1 MFLRRCTI
9 YLIVFMLVASNA
21 SAARKTKRPVKPAKT
36 FPRTNVAPAPAAAQ
50 SAAAAAAP
58 SAAVFGAGLAAG
70 AATIVTAPQPL
81 AAVATTPT
89 NLISTSHTPSS
100 LSIAAA
106 EGTSSTTATP
116 TQIGSGNYAAG
127 DDTIGSA
134 GYATGNE
141 LPKPMTP
148 LSEAS
153 TGGTGAAAS
162 STSAEGKIDGAA
174 ATMSPIEDECDP
186 DMIGF
191 EIITG
196 YVLSAPTKLLDTL
209 PGILML
215 TDCLDACQVNE
226 SCSAVNYE
234 TGLCVL
240 FKTTADVLPG
250 SLSRSQ
256 FPVFTIYA
264 QKSCLG
270 VRPCSKA
277 WCIDRVQGYRLEDHI
292 KSSQTVYSRRDCLEL
307 CLGETEF
314 TCRSANFYRHSG
326 LCELSDMDRI
336 TLTGANNVEPY
347 DGADYLE
354 NHCAEEPSK
363 LCEFKRIS
371 GKILKTVDSVYQDI
385 NSIDECRD
393 LCLNSP
399 YRCHSYDYNDTGDMV
414 CRLSHHSRATLTDVL
429 DPYLDVPEAAT
440 YELSSCYNVSIECRS
455 GEMITKIRTSKLFD
469 GKVYAKGSP
478 KSCSANVNN
487 SLEFDF
493 RMGYNDLECNVRQSA
508 YGRYMNDIV
517 IQHHD
522 MIVTSSDL
530 GLAVSCQYDLTN
542 KTVSNDVDLGVTG
555 EIESSLSEE
564 IIIDSPNVVMKITS
578 RDGSDMKRIAEVGD
592 PLALRFEIVEQN
604 SPYEIFVREL
614 VAMDGTDNAEI
625 TLIDANGCPTDQY
638 IMGAI
643 QKMSHNR
650 KVLVSQF
657 DAFKFPSSEVVQ
669 FRALVTPCIP
679 RCEPIICENDEAAIM
694 GGADAK
700 SLISYGRK
708 RRSVANGFDGAE
720 FLLSTFAHGQREKRD
735 VSSSSHHN
743 NNSDKKNDKGADDNI
758 LLVQSIQI
766 TDKFGFNQDNADALG
781 ADRKV
786 YAGIGDDALTCLNG
800 YGVIVA
806 SALFLLAQFTIYI
819 IWKTVQKRTKKER
832 YLYQHDAATVSTY
845 GASPMVYGKAP
856 TKHCGGV
863 TVAAHSVVSSNA
875 NDTLGKLYDSGMTG
889 RYGQQY

>member
-9 YLIVFMLVASNA
+9 LLLLCLIASDAAN
-21 SAARKTKRPVKPAKT
+21 AARKTKRPVKPVKQT
-36 FPRTNVAPAPAAAQ
+36 IPRTNVTPP
-50 SAAAAAAP
+50 P
-58 SAAVFGAGLAAG
+58 AAG
-70 AATIVTAPQPL
+70 AQA
-81 AAVATTPT
+81 ATT
-89 NLISTSHTPSS
+89 SS
-100 LSIAAA
+100 S
-106 EGTSSTTATP
+106 GGGSSSTTATSEQVKEAAP
-116 TQIGSGNYAAG
+116 LISSSTAGS
-127 DDTIGSA
+127 S
-134 GYATGNE
+134 E
-141 LPKPMTP
+141 LPKPLVTP
-148 LSEAS
+148 NEAQPEAKTDKS
-153 TGGTGAAAS
+153 PAS
-162 STSAEGKIDGAA
+162 LE
-174 ATMSPIEDECDP
+174 EECDP

-196 YVLSAPTKLLDTL
+196 YVLSAPAKMLDTL
-209 PGILML
+209 PGTLML
-215 TDCLDACQVNE
+215 TDCLEACQSNE

-240 FKTTADVLPG
+240 FKTTADKSPG

-277 WCIDRVQGYRLEDHI
+277 WCVDRVQGYRLPEHV
-292 KSSQTVYSRRDCLEL
+292 KSSQTVLSRRDCLEL
-307 CLGETEF
+307 CLGESEF
-314 TCRSANFYRHSG
+314 TCRSANYYRHSG

-336 TLTGANNVEPY
+336 TLSAGSSVEPY

-354 NHCAEEPSK
+354 NNCAEEPSK

-385 NSIDECRD
+385 NTIDECRD

-414 CRLSHHSRATLTDVL
+414 CRLSHHSRATLTDVM
-429 DPYLDVPEAAT
+429 DPYLEVPEAAT
-440 YELSSCYNVSIECRS
+440 YELSACYNVSIECRS

-469 GKVYAKGSP
+469 GKVYAKGAP
-478 KSCSANVNN
+478 KSCSVNVNN

-542 KTVSNDVDLGVTG
+542 KTVLNDVDLGVTG

-564 IIIDSPNVVMKITS
+564 ITIDSPNVIMKITS

-614 VAMDGTDNAEI
+614 VAMDGSDSAEI

-638 IMGAI
+638 IMGTI
-643 QKMSHNR
+643 QKLSHNR
-650 KVLVSQF
+650 KVLLSQF

-679 RCEPIICENDEAAIM
+679 RCEPVICDSED
-694 GGADAK
+694 GASGELK
-700 SLISYGRK
+700 SLVSYGRK
-708 RRSVANGFDGAE
+708 KRSIVNGTDGGE
-720 FLLSTFAHGQREKRD
+720 FLVSTRQRRD
-735 VSSSSHHN
+735 VSP
-743 NNSDKKNDKGADDNI
+743 ADDNI

-766 TDKFGFNQDNADALG
+766 TDKFGFQSEDGGNASDVEARPHEK
-781 ADRKV
+781 A
-786 YAGIGDDALTCLNG
+786 YAGVALDKLTCLNG
-800 YGVIVA
+800 YGLIFA
-806 SALFLLAQFTIYI
+806 GALFLLAQLSIFG
-819 IWKTVQKRTKKER
+819 IWKTVQRRTRKER
-832 YLYQHDAATVSTY
+832 YLYHHDPTPTITY
-845 GASPMVYGKAP
+845 GAPTMLYGP
-856 TKHCGGV
+856 PPPPPSS
-863 TVAAHSVVSSNA
+863 AASSHMGSA
-875 NDTLGKLYDSGMTG
+875 KDTLSKLYDSGING

>member
-1 MFLRRCTI
+1 MFLRKS
-9 YLIVFMLVASNA
+9 LVFLMLFLVISSA

-36 FPRTNVAPAPAAAQ
+36 FPRTNVTPSPQ
-50 SAAAAAAP
+50 QQLAAAP
-58 SAAVFGAGLAAG
+58 
-70 AATIVTAPQPL
+70 
-81 AAVATTPT
+81 TT
-89 NLISTSHTPSS
+89 ST
-100 LSIAAA
+100 
-106 EGTSSTTATP
+106 TSTTTSTTAAP
-116 TQIGSGNYAAG
+116 IKQENVSVEEA
-127 DDTIGSA
+127 DL
-134 GYATGNE
+134 TGNVMNDSE
-141 LPKPMTP
+141 LPKP
-148 LSEAS
+148 LDAAV
-153 TGGTGAAAS
+153 AAAVNQANGNMQHEQLQQES
-162 STSAEGKIDGAA
+162 KTEMPTELEGGNNGGAG
-174 ATMSPIEDECDP
+174 MIEEECDP

-196 YVLSAPTKLLDTL
+196 YVLSAPSKLLDTL
-209 PGILML
+209 PGTLML
-215 TDCLDACQVNE
+215 TDCLEACQINE
-226 SCSAVNYE
+226 SCTAVNYE

-240 FKTTADVLPG
+240 FKTTADKTPG

-256 FPVFTIYA
+256 YPVFTIYA

-277 WCIDRVQGYRLEDHI
+277 WCIDRVQNYRLVEHV

-314 TCRSANFYRHSG
+314 TCRSANYYRHSG

-336 TLTGANNVEPY
+336 TLSGSTNVEPY

-354 NHCAEEPSK
+354 NNCAEEPSK

-385 NSIDECRD
+385 NSIEECRE

-414 CRLSHHSRATLTDVL
+414 CRLSHHSRSTLTDVL
-429 DPYLDVPEAAT
+429 DPYLDVAEAAT
-440 YELSSCYNVSIECRS
+440 YELSSCYNVSIECKA

-478 KSCSANVNN
+478 KHCAVNVNN

-530 GLAVSCQYDLTN
+530 GLAVSCQFDLTN

-555 EIESSLSEE
+555 EIESSISEE
-564 IIIDSPNVVMKITS
+564 IIIDSPNVIMKITS

-592 PLALRFEIVEQN
+592 PLALRFEIIDQN

-614 VAMDGTDNAEI
+614 VAMDGADNAEI
-625 TLIDANGCPTDQY
+625 TLIDAHGCPTDQY
-638 IMGAI
+638 IMGAV
-643 QKMSHNR
+643 QKMSQNR
-650 KVLVSQF
+650 KYLVSQF
-657 DAFKFPSSEVVQ
+657 DAFKFPSSDVVQ

-679 RCEPIICENDEAAIM
+679 RCEPVICDNE
-694 GGADAK
+694 DAVSGDLK
-700 SLISYGRK
+700 SLVSYGRK
-708 RRSVANGFDGAE
+708 KRSIVNGTDGAE
-720 FLLSTFAHGQREKRD
+720 FLLSSSHLHRQQRD
-735 VSSSSHHN
+735 VSQ
-743 NNSDKKNDKGADDNI
+743 KPADDKI
-758 LLVQSIQI
+758 LLTESIQI
-766 TDKFGFNQDNADALG
+766 TDKFGFNREDANALNSAET
-781 ADRKV
+781 REKV
-786 YAGIGDDALTCLNG
+786 YSGITEEAITCLNG
-800 YGVIVA
+800 YGLIIAGAV
-806 SALFLLAQFTIYI
+806 FLLAQLSVFA
-819 IWKTVQKRTKKER
+819 IWKTVQNRSKKER
-832 YLYQHDAATVSTY
+832 YLYHQDSAPSSVNY
-845 GASPMVYGKAP
+845 GAPPTMVYGSSHHNHGGHQQQP
-856 TKHCGGV
+856 T
-863 TVAAHSVVSSNA
+863 AS
-875 NDTLGKLYDSGMTG
+875 DTLGKLYDSGMTG

>member
-1 MFLRRCTI
+1 MFLRRCTLLLLLC
-9 YLIVFMLVASNA
+9 LIASDAN
-21 SAARKTKRPVKPAKT
+21 AARKTKRPVKPAKQT
-36 FPRTNVAPAPAAAQ
+36 ISRTNVTPAPAAAAPALP
-50 SAAAAAAP
+50 AAAA
-58 SAAVFGAGLAAG
+58 SAAVVGATSSSSSSSSTLATTTSG
-70 AATIVTAPQPL
+70 SEQSVEAAPL
-81 AAVATTPT
+81 TAAVS
-89 NLISTSHTPSS
+89 NS
-100 LSIAAA
+100 
-106 EGTSSTTATP
+106 
-116 TQIGSGNYAAG
+116 
-127 DDTIGSA
+127 
-134 GYATGNE
+134 E
-141 LPKPMTP
+141 LPKP
-148 LSEAS
+148 L
-153 TGGTGAAAS
+153 AALNDAP
-162 STSAEGKIDGAA
+162 AEPKTDK
-174 ATMSPIEDECDP
+174 SPDMEEECDP

-196 YVLSAPTKLLDTL
+196 YVLSAPSKMLDTL
-209 PGILML
+209 PGTLML
-215 TDCLDACQVNE
+215 TDCLEACQSNE

-240 FKTTADVLPG
+240 FKTTADKLPG

-277 WCIDRVQGYRLEDHI
+277 WCIDRVQGYRLPEHV
-292 KSSQTVYSRRDCLEL
+292 KSSQTVLSRRDCLEL

-336 TLTGANNVEPY
+336 TLSAGNSVEAY
-347 DGADYLE
+347 EGADYLE
-354 NHCAEEPSK
+354 NNCAEEPSK

-385 NSIDECRD
+385 NTIDECRD

-414 CRLSHHSRATLTDVL
+414 CRLSHHSRATLTDVM

-440 YELSSCYNVSIECRS
+440 YELSACYNVSIECRA

-469 GKVYAKGSP
+469 GKVYAKGAP
-478 KSCSANVNN
+478 KSCAVNVNN

-542 KTVSNDVDLGVTG
+542 KTVLNDVDLGVTG

-564 IIIDSPNVVMKITS
+564 ITIDSPNVIMKITS

-592 PLALRFEIVEQN
+592 PLALRFEIVEPN

-614 VAMDGTDNAEI
+614 VAMDGSDSAEI

-638 IMGAI
+638 IMGTI
-643 QKMSHNR
+643 QKLSHNR
-650 KVLVSQF
+650 KVLLSQF

-679 RCEPIICENDEAAIM
+679 RCEPVICDSED
-694 GGADAK
+694 GASGELK
-700 SLISYGRK
+700 SLVSYGRK
-708 RRSVANGFDGAE
+708 KRSIANGTDAAE
-720 FLLSTFAHGQREKRD
+720 FMVSSTRQRRD
-735 VSSSSHHN
+735 VAS
-743 NNSDKKNDKGADDNI
+743 APVDDNI

-766 TDKFGFNQDNADALG
+766 TDKFGFQPEDGSNGSDGSSG
-781 ADRKV
+781 AAGEPHETA
-786 YAGIGDDALTCLNG
+786 YAGVAQDKLTCLNG
-800 YGVIVA
+800 YGLIFA
-806 SALFLLAQFTIYI
+806 GSLFLLAQLSIFG
-819 IWKTVQKRTKKER
+819 IWKTVQRRTRKER
-832 YLYQHDAATVSTY
+832 YLYQQEPTPTISY
-845 GASPMVYGKAP
+845 GAPTMLYGPPPSSASAAS
-856 TKHCGGV
+856 
-863 TVAAHSVVSSNA
+863 AAHMNSGK
-875 NDTLGKLYDSGMTG
+875 DTLSKLYDSGING
-889 RYGQQY
+889 RYGPQY

>member
-1 MFLRRCTI
+1 MFLRRCTFLLLLC
-9 YLIVFMLVASNA
+9 LIASDA
-21 SAARKTKRPVKPAKT
+21 DAARKTKRPVKPAKQT
-36 FPRTNVAPAPAAAQ
+36 IPRTNVTPQPPAPI
-50 SAAAAAAP
+50 S
-58 SAAVFGAGLAAG
+58 
-70 AATIVTAPQPL
+70 
-81 AAVATTPT
+81 
-89 NLISTSHTPSS
+89 STSTASEQNAD
-100 LSIAAA
+100 LT
-106 EGTSSTTATP
+106 TSSSSNSN
-116 TQIGSGNYAAG
+116 I
-127 DDTIGSA
+127 
-134 GYATGNE
+134 E
-141 LPKPMTP
+141 LPKPLVPQNDAQPEPKTDKAP
-148 LSEAS
+148 E
-153 TGGTGAAAS
+153 TD
-162 STSAEGKIDGAA
+162 E
-174 ATMSPIEDECDP
+174 ECDP

-196 YVLSAPTKLLDTL
+196 YVLSAPSKLLDTL
-209 PGILML
+209 AGTLML
-215 TDCLDACQVNE
+215 TDCLEACQSNE
-226 SCSAVNYE
+226 SCSSVNYE

-240 FKTTADVLPG
+240 FKTTADKLPG

-277 WCIDRVQGYRLEDHI
+277 WCIDRVQGYRLPEHV
-292 KSSQTVYSRRDCLEL
+292 KSSQTVLSRRDCLEL

-336 TLTGANNVEPY
+336 TLSAGSSVEAY
-347 DGADYLE
+347 EGADYLE
-354 NHCAEEPSK
+354 NNCAEEPSK

-371 GKILKTVDSVYQDI
+371 GKIMKTVDSVYQDI
-385 NSIDECRD
+385 NTIDECRD

-414 CRLSHHSRATLTDVL
+414 CRLSHHSRATLTDVN

-440 YELSSCYNVSIECRS
+440 YELSACYNVSIECRS

-469 GKVYAKGSP
+469 GKVYAKGAP
-478 KSCSANVNN
+478 KSCAVNVNN

-542 KTVSNDVDLGVTG
+542 KTVLNDVDLGVTG

-564 IIIDSPNVVMKITS
+564 ITIDSPNVIMKITS

-614 VAMDGTDNAEI
+614 VAMDGSDSAEI

-638 IMGAI
+638 IMGTI
-643 QKMSHNR
+643 QKLSHNR
-650 KVLVSQF
+650 KVLLSQF

-679 RCEPIICENDEAAIM
+679 RCEPVICDSED
-694 GGADAK
+694 GASGEQK
-700 SLISYGRK
+700 SLVSFGRRK
-708 RRSVANGFDGAE
+708 RSVLNGTDGGE
-720 FLLSTFAHGQREKRD
+720 FMVSTRQRRD
-735 VSSSSHHN
+735 VSPAAAAS
-743 NNSDKKNDKGADDNI
+743 AAATDDNI

-766 TDKFGFNQDNADALG
+766 TDKFGFQAEDGSDLAGMNEPHEKA
-781 ADRKV
+781 
-786 YAGIGDDALTCLNG
+786 YAGVAQDKLTCLNG
-800 YGVIVA
+800 YGLIFA
-806 SALFLLAQFTIYI
+806 GSLFLLAQLSIFG
-819 IWKTVQKRTKKER
+819 IWKTVQRRTRKER
-832 YLYQHDAATVSTY
+832 YLYQQEPTPTITY
-845 GASPMVYGKAP
+845 GAPTILYGPPPPSSAASA
-856 TKHCGGV
+856 GGGS
-863 TVAAHSVVSSNA
+863 HMSSA
-875 NDTLGKLYDSGMTG
+875 KDTLNKLYDSGING

>member
-1 MFLRRCTI
+1 MFLRRCTFLLLLC
-9 YLIVFMLVASNA
+9 LIASDAN
-21 SAARKTKRPVKPAKT
+21 AARKTKRPVKPAKQT
-36 FPRTNVAPAPAAAQ
+36 LPRTNITPAPAAA
-50 SAAAAAAP
+50 
-58 SAAVFGAGLAAG
+58 
-70 AATIVTAPQPL
+70 
-81 AAVATTPT
+81 
-89 NLISTSHTPSS
+89 
-100 LSIAAA
+100 IAAA
-106 EGTSSTTATP
+106 TAAPTTTSSSSSSTTTSTSEQSVELVP
-116 TQIGSGNYAAG
+116 QLTTGSSSSSGGAN
-127 DDTIGSA
+127 SA
-134 GYATGNE
+134 ISNAE
-141 LPKPMTP
+141 LPKPLLPQNDAQPEPKTD
-148 LSEAS
+148 
-153 TGGTGAAAS
+153 
-162 STSAEGKIDGAA
+162 K
-174 ATMSPIEDECDP
+174 ATETEEECDP

-196 YVLSAPTKLLDTL
+196 YVLSAPSKMLDTL
-209 PGILML
+209 PGTLML
-215 TDCLDACQVNE
+215 TDCLEACQSNE
-226 SCSAVNYE
+226 SCSSVNYE

-240 FKTTADVLPG
+240 FKTTADKLPG

-277 WCIDRVQGYRLEDHI
+277 WCVDRVQGYRLPEHV
-292 KSSQTVYSRRDCLEL
+292 KSSQTVLSRRDCLEL

-336 TLTGANNVEPY
+336 TLSAAGSVEAY
-347 DGADYLE
+347 EGADYLE
-354 NHCAEEPSK
+354 NNCAEEPSK

-385 NSIDECRD
+385 NTIDECRD

-414 CRLSHHSRATLTDVL
+414 CRLSHHSRATLTDVM

-440 YELSSCYNVSIECRS
+440 YELSACYNVSIECRS

-469 GKVYAKGSP
+469 GKVYAKGAP
-478 KSCSANVNN
+478 KSCAVNVNN

-542 KTVSNDVDLGVTG
+542 KTVLNDVDLGVTG

-564 IIIDSPNVVMKITS
+564 ITIDSPNVIMKITS

-614 VAMDGTDNAEI
+614 VAMDGSDSAEI

-638 IMGAI
+638 IMGTI
-643 QKMSHNR
+643 QKLSHNR
-650 KVLVSQF
+650 KVLLSQF

-679 RCEPIICENDEAAIM
+679 RCEPVICDSED
-694 GGADAK
+694 GASGELK
-700 SLISYGRK
+700 SLVSYGRRK
-708 RRSVANGFDGAE
+708 RSIVNGTDGGE
-720 FLLSTFAHGQREKRD
+720 FM
-735 VSSSSHHN
+735 VSSTRQRRDIGPAS
-743 NNSDKKNDKGADDNI
+743 ADDNI

-766 TDKFGFNQDNADALG
+766 TDKFGFQAEDGSQPPHPMDPHEKAFAGVAQD
-781 ADRKV
+781 K
-786 YAGIGDDALTCLNG
+786 LTCLNG
-800 YGVIVA
+800 YGLIFA
-806 SALFLLAQFTIYI
+806 GSLFLLAQLSIFG
-819 IWKTVQKRTKKER
+819 IWKTVQRRTKKER
-832 YLYQHDAATVSTY
+832 YLYQQDPTPTITY
-845 GASPMVYGKAP
+845 GAPTILYGPPPPA
-856 TKHCGGV
+856 G
-863 TVAAHSVVSSNA
+863 SVSGASHVSSA
-875 NDTLGKLYDSGMTG
+875 KDTLSKLYDSGING
-889 RYGQQY
+889 RYGQQF

>member
-1 MFLRRCTI
+1 MFLRRCTFLLLLC
-9 YLIVFMLVASNA
+9 LIASDAA
-21 SAARKTKRPVKPAKT
+21 SAARKTKRPVKPVKQT
-36 FPRTNVAPAPAAAQ
+36 VPRNNVTPSPLAAAPGNNGSSTPSSSSTTTSTTTTDGSSDQAAEAATIGAGSPAAA
-50 SAAAAAAP
+50 
-58 SAAVFGAGLAAG
+58 GAG
-70 AATIVTAPQPL
+70 
-81 AAVATTPT
+81 
-89 NLISTSHTPSS
+89 
-100 LSIAAA
+100 
-106 EGTSSTTATP
+106 
-116 TQIGSGNYAAG
+116 
-127 DDTIGSA
+127 
-134 GYATGNE
+134 TGE
-141 LPKPMTP
+141 LPKP
-148 LSEAS
+148 L
-153 TGGTGAAAS
+153 
-162 STSAEGKIDGAA
+162 
-174 ATMSPIEDECDP
+174 ATPIESQPEAKTDKAPAVLQEEECDP

-196 YVLSAPTKLLDTL
+196 YVLSAPSKMLDTL
-209 PGILML
+209 PGTLML
-215 TDCLDACQVNE
+215 TDCLEACQSNE

-240 FKTTADVLPG
+240 FKTTADKLPG

-277 WCIDRVQGYRLEDHI
+277 WCIDRVQGYRLPEHV
-292 KSSQTVYSRRDCLEL
+292 KSSQTVLSRRDCLEL
-307 CLGETEF
+307 CLGESEF
-314 TCRSANFYRHSG
+314 TCRSANYYRHSG

-336 TLTGANNVEPY
+336 TLSAGGSVEPY

-354 NHCAEEPSK
+354 NNCAEEPSK

-385 NSIDECRD
+385 NTIDECRD

-414 CRLSHHSRATLTDVL
+414 CRLSHHSRATLTDVM
-429 DPYLDVPEAAT
+429 DPYLEVPEAAT
-440 YELSSCYNVSIECRS
+440 YELSACYNVSIECRS

-469 GKVYAKGSP
+469 GKVYAKGAP
-478 KSCSANVNN
+478 KSCSVNVNN

-542 KTVSNDVDLGVTG
+542 KTVLNDVDLGVTG

-564 IIIDSPNVVMKITS
+564 ITIDSPNVIMKITS

-592 PLALRFEIVEQN
+592 PLALRFEIVEPN

-614 VAMDGTDNAEI
+614 VAMDGSDSAEI

-638 IMGAI
+638 IMGNI
-643 QKMSHNR
+643 QKLAHNR
-650 KVLVSQF
+650 KVLLSQF

-679 RCEPIICENDEAAIM
+679 RCEPVICDSED
-694 GGADAK
+694 GASGELK
-700 SLISYGRK
+700 SLVSYGRK
-708 RRSVANGFDGAE
+708 KRSVLNGTDGAE
-720 FLLSTFAHGQREKRD
+720 FMVSTRQRRD
-735 VSSSSHHN
+735 V
-743 NNSDKKNDKGADDNI
+743 GPADDNI
-758 LLVQSIQI
+758 LLMQSIQI
-766 TDKFGFNQDNADALG
+766 TDKFGFQAEDGTTNGSGNDSGSGSGPHEKA
-781 ADRKV
+781 
-786 YAGIGDDALTCLNG
+786 YAGVAQDKLTCLNG
-800 YGVIVA
+800 YGLIMA
-806 SALFLLAQFTIYI
+806 GGLFLLAQLSIFG
-819 IWKTVQKRTKKER
+819 IWKTVQRRTSKER
-832 YLYQHDAATVSTY
+832 YLYQHEPTPTITY
-845 GASPMVYGKAP
+845 GSPTMLYGPPPPSSAGSSSGASYVGSAK
-856 TKHCGGV
+856 
-863 TVAAHSVVSSNA
+863 
-875 NDTLGKLYDSGMTG
+875 DTLSKLYDSGING
-889 RYGQQY
+889 RYGQQF

>member
-1 MFLRRCTI
+1 MFLRHCTLLL
-9 YLIVFMLVASNA
+9 LICLIASNA
-21 SAARKTKRPVKPAKT
+21 SAARKTKRPVKPVKQTLSRNNAT
-36 FPRTNVAPAPAAAQ
+36 PAPAPAPAPALTNSASTTTTTAATQ
-50 SAAAAAAP
+50 QADEPLDGILAEAAPLTGSSIISNSELPKPLAMQNDPIAIPVEAKTDKVPAVPATAAAAAASP
-58 SAAVFGAGLAAG
+58 SAA
-70 AATIVTAPQPL
+70 
-81 AAVATTPT
+81 
-89 NLISTSHTPSS
+89 
-100 LSIAAA
+100 
-106 EGTSSTTATP
+106 E
-116 TQIGSGNYAAG
+116 
-127 DDTIGSA
+127 
-134 GYATGNE
+134 E
-141 LPKPMTP
+141 
-148 LSEAS
+148 
-153 TGGTGAAAS
+153 
-162 STSAEGKIDGAA
+162 
-174 ATMSPIEDECDP
+174 ECDP

-191 EIITG
+191 EIVTG
-196 YVLSAPTKLLDTL
+196 YVLSAPSKMLDTL
-209 PGILML
+209 PGTLML
-215 TDCLDACQVNE
+215 TDCLEACQSNE
-226 SCSAVNYE
+226 SCSSVNYE

-240 FKTTADVLPG
+240 FKTTADKLPG

-277 WCIDRVQGYRLEDHI
+277 WCIDRVQGYRLPEHV
-292 KSSQTVYSRRDCLEL
+292 KSSQTVLSRRDCLEL

-314 TCRSANFYRHSG
+314 TCRSANYYRHSG

-336 TLTGANNVEPY
+336 TLSAGTSVEPY

-354 NHCAEEPSK
+354 NNCAEEPNK

-385 NSIDECRD
+385 NTIEECRD

-440 YELSSCYNVSIECRS
+440 YELSACYNVSIECRA

-469 GKVYAKGSP
+469 GKVYAKGAP
-478 KSCSANVNN
+478 KSCAVNVNS

-542 KTVSNDVDLGVTG
+542 KTVLNDVDLGVTG

-564 IIIDSPNVVMKITS
+564 ITIDSPNVVMKITS

-592 PLALRFEIVEQN
+592 PLALRFEIVEPN

-614 VAMDGTDNAEI
+614 VAMDGSDSAEI

-638 IMGAI
+638 IMGSI
-643 QKMSHNR
+643 QKLSHNR
-650 KVLVSQF
+650 KVLLSQF

-679 RCEPIICENDEAAIM
+679 RCEPVICDNED
-694 GGADAK
+694 GASGELK
-700 SLISYGRK
+700 SLVSYGRK
-708 RRSVANGFDGAE
+708 KRSVLNGTDGAE
-720 FLLSTFAHGQREKRD
+720 FMVSSTRQRRD
-735 VSSSSHHN
+735 VSQQSP
-743 NNSDKKNDKGADDNI
+743 DDNI

-766 TDKFGFNQDNADALG
+766 TDKFGFQAEDGDGVTNAEAHD
-781 ADRKV
+781 KTHTS
-786 YAGIGDDALTCLNG
+786 GIGGGVQDKLTCLNG
-800 YGVIVA
+800 YGLILA
-806 SALFLLAQFTIYI
+806 GSLFLLAQLSIFG
-819 IWKTVQKRTKKER
+819 IWKTVQRRTRKER
-832 YLYQHDAATVSTY
+832 YLYQHEPTPTISY
-845 GASPMVYGKAP
+845 GAPTMIYGPPPPSAASHMSSG
-856 TKHCGGV
+856 TK
-863 TVAAHSVVSSNA
+863 
-875 NDTLGKLYDSGMTG
+875 DTLSKLYDSGING
-889 RYGQQY
+889 RYGGQQF

>member
-1 MFLRRCTI
+1 MFLRKS
-9 YLIVFMLVASNA
+9 LVFLMLFLVISSAT
-21 SAARKTKRPVKPAKT
+21 AARKNKRPVKPAKT
-36 FPRTNVAPAPAAAQ
+36 FPRTNVTPSPQAASSSSSSSSTTTTTAQPAA
-50 SAAAAAAP
+50 
-58 SAAVFGAGLAAG
+58 
-70 AATIVTAPQPL
+70 
-81 AAVATTPT
+81 
-89 NLISTSHTPSS
+89 TSLT
-100 LSIAAA
+100 
-106 EGTSSTTATP
+106 TSSTAAPLSKTENVSIEEADAP
-116 TQIGSGNYAAG
+116 GNVLVQH
-127 DDTIGSA
+127 DS
-134 GYATGNE
+134 E
-141 LPKPMTP
+141 LPKP
-148 LSEAS
+148 LDQQ
-153 TGGTGAAAS
+153 AAAGNS
-162 STSAEGKIDGAA
+162 QQQMMQQESKTERPMAENISAMVE
-174 ATMSPIEDECDP
+174 EECDP

-196 YVLSAPTKLLDTL
+196 YVLSAPSKLLDTL
-209 PGILML
+209 PGTLML
-215 TDCLDACQVNE
+215 TDCLEACQINE

-240 FKTTADVLPG
+240 FKTTADKTPG

-277 WCIDRVQGYRLEDHI
+277 WCIDRVQNYRLVDHV
-292 KSSQTVYSRRDCLEL
+292 KTSQTVYSRRDCLEL

-314 TCRSANFYRHSG
+314 TCRSANYYRHSG
-326 LCELSDMDRI
+326 LCELSAMDRI
-336 TLTGANNVEPY
+336 TLSGSNNVEPY

-354 NHCAEEPSK
+354 NNCAEEPSK

-385 NSIDECRD
+385 NSIEECRD

-414 CRLSHHSRATLTDVL
+414 CRLSHHSRSTLTDVL

-440 YELSSCYNVSIECRS
+440 YELSSCYNVSIECKS

-469 GKVYAKGSP
+469 GKVYAKGAP
-478 KSCSANVNN
+478 KSCSVNVNN

-564 IIIDSPNVVMKITS
+564 IIIDSPNIIMKITS

-592 PLALRFEIVEQN
+592 PLALRFEITDQN

-625 TLIDANGCPTDQY
+625 TLIDAHGCPTDQY
-638 IMGAI
+638 IMGAV
-643 QKMSHNR
+643 QKMSQNR
-650 KVLVSQF
+650 KILVSQF

-679 RCEPIICENDEAAIM
+679 RCEPVICDNEDSVSGEL
-694 GGADAK
+694 K
-700 SLISYGRK
+700 SLVSYGRRK
-708 RRSVANGFDGAE
+708 RSIVNGTDGGKFKEFWLFLKRGKRFSWGFFALLSAE
-720 FLLSTFAHGQREKRD
+720 FMISSSAFRHGRKQRD
-735 VSSSSHHN
+735 VSQKSSE
-743 NNSDKKNDKGADDNI
+743 DNI

-766 TDKFGFNQDNADALG
+766 TDKFGFNQEETNALNSSEEHEKIFTG
-781 ADRKV
+781 TTEESF
-786 YAGIGDDALTCLNG
+786 TCLNG
-800 YGVIVA
+800 YGLIIAGAV
-806 SALFLLAQFTIYI
+806 FLLAQLSVFV
-819 IWKTVQKRTKKER
+819 IWKTVQKRSKKER
-832 YLYQHDAATVSTY
+832 YLYQQDSAPSSVNYGAPTMVY
-845 GASPMVYGKAP
+845 GASHLQHSSSHVQQGKA
-856 TKHCGGV
+856 
-863 TVAAHSVVSSNA
+863 S
-875 NDTLGKLYDSGMTG
+875 DTLGKLYDSGMSG
-889 RYGQQY
+889 RYGQNF

>member
-9 YLIVFMLVASNA
+9 YLIVFLLVASTA

-36 FPRTNVAPAPAAAQ
+36 FPRTNVTPAPAVAAASAAAAGAGIAAGSAAAPAAAQ
-50 SAAAAAAP
+50 PSAAATTPASPSSTTHAP
-58 SAAVFGAGLAAG
+58 SNNG
-70 AATIVTAPQPL
+70 
-81 AAVATTPT
+81 
-89 NLISTSHTPSS
+89 
-100 LSIAAA
+100 IAA
-106 EGTSSTTATP
+106 SSTTATP
-116 TQIGSGNYAAG
+116 TQIGSGSYAASAAG
-127 DDTIGSA
+127 DDTTGSD
-134 GYATGNE
+134 GYAVGNE
-141 LPKPMTP
+141 LPKPMIP

-153 TGGTGAAAS
+153 TGSTGAAAS
-162 STSAEGKIDGAA
+162 SASAEAKTDAPS
-174 ATMSPIEDECDP
+174 ATLSPIDEDCDP

-215 TDCLDACQVNE
+215 TDCLEACQVNE

-277 WCIDRVQGYRLEDHI
+277 WCIDRVQGYRLVEHV

-354 NHCAEEPSK
+354 NNCAEEPSK

-478 KSCSANVNN
+478 KSCSVNVNN

-564 IIIDSPNVVMKITS
+564 IIIDSPNVIMKITS

-643 QKMSHNR
+643 QKLSHNR

-679 RCEPIICENDEAAIM
+679 RCEPVICDNEDAVM
-694 GGADAK
+694 GGTDAK
-700 SLISYGRK
+700 SLISYGRR
-708 RRSVANGFDGAE
+708 RRSVVNGTDGAE
-720 FLLSTFAHGQREKRD
+720 FLLSTMAHAQRQQRD
-735 VSSSSHHN
+735 VSNSGTS
-743 NNSDKKNDKGADDNI
+743 NSDRSDNKNNKPANAADDNI

-766 TDKFGFNQDNADALG
+766 TDKFGFNQDDADALG
-781 ADRKV
+781 ADHKV
-786 YAGIGDDALTCLNG
+786 YAGIGEDALTCLNG
-800 YGVIVA
+800 YGLIVA
-806 SALFLLAQFTIYI
+806 GALFLLAQFTIYI
-819 IWKTVQKRTKKER
+819 IWKTVQKRSKKER
-832 YLYQHDAATVSTY
+832 YLYQHDSAAAGAVNY
-845 GASPMVYGKAP
+845 GAQPMAYGQAAVG
-856 TKHCGGV
+856 HCGGV
-863 TVAAHSVVSSNA
+863 TVASHSGSSNA
-875 NDTLGKLYDSGMTG
+875 SDTLGKLYDSGMTG

>member
-1 MFLRRCTI
+1 MFLRRCTFLLLLC
-9 YLIVFMLVASNA
+9 LIASDANA
-21 SAARKTKRPVKPAKT
+21 VRKTKRPVKPAKQT
-36 FPRTNVAPAPAAAQ
+36 IPRTNVTPPPAALAATTSSSSSSSTSTSSSSTSTTTTTSEQIAEAVPAP
-50 SAAAAAAP
+50 
-58 SAAVFGAGLAAG
+58 L
-70 AATIVTAPQPL
+70 
-81 AAVATTPT
+81 
-89 NLISTSHTPSS
+89 
-100 LSIAAA
+100 
-106 EGTSSTTATP
+106 TSST
-116 TQIGSGNYAAG
+116 N
-127 DDTIGSA
+127 SA
-134 GYATGNE
+134 ISNSE
-141 LPKPMTP
+141 LPKPLLPQTDAQP
-148 LSEAS
+148 EPKTDKAPE
-153 TGGTGAAAS
+153 T
-162 STSAEGKIDGAA
+162 E
-174 ATMSPIEDECDP
+174 EECDP

-196 YVLSAPTKLLDTL
+196 YVLSAPSKMLDTL
-209 PGILML
+209 PGTLML
-215 TDCLDACQVNE
+215 TDCLEACQSNE
-226 SCSAVNYE
+226 SCSSVNYE

-240 FKTTADVLPG
+240 FKTTADKLPG

-277 WCIDRVQGYRLEDHI
+277 WCIDRVQGYRLPEHV
-292 KSSQTVYSRRDCLEL
+292 KSSQTVLSRRDCLEL

-336 TLTGANNVEPY
+336 TLSAGNSVEAY
-347 DGADYLE
+347 EGADYLE
-354 NHCAEEPSK
+354 NNCAEEPSK

-385 NSIDECRD
+385 NTIDECRD

-414 CRLSHHSRATLTDVL
+414 CRLSHHSRATLTDVM

-440 YELSSCYNVSIECRS
+440 YELSACYNVSIECRS

-469 GKVYAKGSP
+469 GKVYAKGAP
-478 KSCSANVNN
+478 KSCSVSVDK

-517 IQHHD
+517 IQHHS

-542 KTVSNDVDLGVTG
+542 KTVLNDVDLGVTG

-564 IIIDSPNVVMKITS
+564 ITIDSPNVVMKITS

-614 VAMDGTDNAEI
+614 VAMDGSDSAEI

-638 IMGAI
+638 IMGTI
-643 QKMSHNR
+643 QKLSHNR
-650 KVLVSQF
+650 KVLLSQF

-679 RCEPIICENDEAAIM
+679 RCEPVICDSDD
-694 GGADAK
+694 GASGELK
-700 SLISYGRK
+700 SLVSYGRRK
-708 RRSVANGFDGAE
+708 RSVVNGTDGVE
-720 FLLSTFAHGQREKRD
+720 FMVSTRQQRERRD
-735 VSSSSHHN
+735 VGSTPV
-743 NNSDKKNDKGADDNI
+743 DDNI

-766 TDKFGFNQDNADALG
+766 TDKFGFQAEDGSDASQSSG
-781 ADRKV
+781 EPHEKA
-786 YAGIGDDALTCLNG
+786 YAGVAQDKLTCLNG
-800 YGVIVA
+800 YGLIFA
-806 SALFLLAQFTIYI
+806 GSLFLLAQLSIFG
-819 IWKTVQKRTKKER
+819 IWKTVQRRTRKER
-832 YLYQHDAATVSTY
+832 YLYQQDPTPTITY
-845 GASPMVYGKAP
+845 GAPTILYGP
-856 TKHCGGV
+856 PP
-863 TVAAHSVVSSNA
+863 AAASSMAGASHA
-875 NDTLGKLYDSGMTG
+875 NSAKDTLSKLYDSGING

>member
-1 MFLRRCTI
+1 MFLRRCTFLL
-9 YLIVFMLVASNA
+9 LICLIASDAA
-21 SAARKTKRPVKPAKT
+21 SAARKTKRPVKPVKQT
-36 FPRTNVAPAPAAAQ
+36 NPRTNVTPSPPASSAVASSGSSTPASTTSTTTTEGNGDQ
-50 SAAAAAAP
+50 E
-58 SAAVFGAGLAAG
+58 
-70 AATIVTAPQPL
+70 AATV
-81 AAVATTPT
+81 
-89 NLISTSHTPSS
+89 
-100 LSIAAA
+100 
-106 EGTSSTTATP
+106 
-116 TQIGSGNYAAG
+116 GSGTPAG
-127 DDTIGSA
+127 SG
-134 GYATGNE
+134 E
-141 LPKPMTP
+141 LPKP
-148 LSEAS
+148 L
-153 TGGTGAAAS
+153 
-162 STSAEGKIDGAA
+162 
-174 ATMSPIEDECDP
+174 ATPIEAQPEAKTDKAPAGIQEEECDP

-196 YVLSAPTKLLDTL
+196 YVLSAPSKMLDTL
-209 PGILML
+209 PGTLML
-215 TDCLDACQVNE
+215 TDCLEACQNNE

-240 FKTTADVLPG
+240 FKTTADKLPG

-277 WCIDRVQGYRLEDHI
+277 WCIDRVQGYRLPEHV
-292 KSSQTVYSRRDCLEL
+292 KSSQTVLSRRDCLEL

-314 TCRSANFYRHSG
+314 TCRSANYYRHSG

-336 TLTGANNVEPY
+336 TLSAGGSVEPY

-354 NHCAEEPSK
+354 NNCAEEPSK

-385 NSIDECRD
+385 NTIDECRD

-414 CRLSHHSRATLTDVL
+414 CRLSHHSRATLTDVM

-440 YELSSCYNVSIECRS
+440 YELSACYNVSIECRS

-469 GKVYAKGSP
+469 GKVYAKGAP
-478 KSCSANVNN
+478 KSCAVNVNN

-542 KTVSNDVDLGVTG
+542 KTVLNDVDLGVTG

-564 IIIDSPNVVMKITS
+564 ITIDSPNVIMKITS

-592 PLALRFEIVEQN
+592 PLALRFEIVEPN

-614 VAMDGTDNAEI
+614 VAMDGSDSAEI

-638 IMGAI
+638 IMGTI
-643 QKMSHNR
+643 QKLAHNR
-650 KVLVSQF
+650 KVLLSQF

-679 RCEPIICENDEAAIM
+679 RCEPVICDSED
-694 GGADAK
+694 GASGELK
-700 SLISYGRK
+700 SLVSYGRK
-708 RRSVANGFDGAE
+708 KRSVLNGTDGAE
-720 FLLSTFAHGQREKRD
+720 FLLSTRHRRD
-735 VSSSSHHN
+735 V
-743 NNSDKKNDKGADDNI
+743 GPVDDNI
-758 LLVQSIQI
+758 LLMQSIQI
-766 TDKFGFNQDNADALG
+766 TDKFGFQPEDGTTTHGNASG
-781 ADRKV
+781 AGPHEKA
-786 YAGIGDDALTCLNG
+786 YAGVAQDKLTCLNG
-800 YGVIVA
+800 YGLIMA
-806 SALFLLAQFTIYI
+806 GALFLLAQLSIFG
-819 IWKTVQKRTKKER
+819 IWKTVQRRTSKER
-832 YLYQHDAATVSTY
+832 YLYQHEPTPTITY
-845 GASPMVYGKAP
+845 GAPTMLYGPPPNSSAGSSSSGASY
-856 TKHCGGV
+856 GGS
-863 TVAAHSVVSSNA
+863 AK
-875 NDTLGKLYDSGMTG
+875 DTLSKLYDSGING
-889 RYGQQY
+889 RYGQQF

>member
-1 MFLRRCTI
+1 MFLRRCTFLLLLC
-9 YLIVFMLVASNA
+9 LIASDAN
-21 SAARKTKRPVKPAKT
+21 AARKTKRPVKPAKQT
-36 FPRTNVAPAPAAAQ
+36 IPRTNVTPPPAPIA
-50 SAAAAAAP
+50 S
-58 SAAVFGAGLAAG
+58 SSSSSS
-70 AATIVTAPQPL
+70 
-81 AAVATTPT
+81 
-89 NLISTSHTPSS
+89 STSTASEQNADLAS
-100 LSIAAA
+100 LT
-106 EGTSSTTATP
+106 TSS
-116 TQIGSGNYAAG
+116 SNHL
-127 DDTIGSA
+127 
-134 GYATGNE
+134 E
-141 LPKPMTP
+141 LPKPLVPQNDAQPEPKTDRAP
-148 LSEAS
+148 DTDE
-153 TGGTGAAAS
+153 
-162 STSAEGKIDGAA
+162 
-174 ATMSPIEDECDP
+174 ECDP

-196 YVLSAPTKLLDTL
+196 YVLSAPSKLLDTL
-209 PGILML
+209 AGTLML
-215 TDCLDACQVNE
+215 TDCLEACQSNE
-226 SCSAVNYE
+226 SCSSVNYE

-240 FKTTADVLPG
+240 FKTTADKLPG

-277 WCIDRVQGYRLEDHI
+277 WCIDRVQGYRLPEHV
-292 KSSQTVYSRRDCLEL
+292 KSSQTVLSRRDCLEL

-336 TLTGANNVEPY
+336 TLSAGSSVEAY
-347 DGADYLE
+347 EGADYLE
-354 NHCAEEPSK
+354 NNCAEEPSK

-371 GKILKTVDSVYQDI
+371 GKIMKTVDSVYQDI
-385 NSIDECRD
+385 NTIDECRD

-414 CRLSHHSRATLTDVL
+414 CRLSHHSRATLTDVN

-440 YELSSCYNVSIECRS
+440 YELSACYNVSIECRS

-469 GKVYAKGSP
+469 GKVYAKGAP
-478 KSCSANVNN
+478 KSCAVNVNN

-542 KTVSNDVDLGVTG
+542 KTVLNDVDLGVTG

-564 IIIDSPNVVMKITS
+564 ITIDSPNVIMKITS

-614 VAMDGTDNAEI
+614 VAMDGSDSAEI

-638 IMGAI
+638 IMGNI
-643 QKMSHNR
+643 QKLSHNR
-650 KVLVSQF
+650 KVLLSQF

-679 RCEPIICENDEAAIM
+679 RCEPVICDSED
-694 GGADAK
+694 GASGEQK
-700 SLISYGRK
+700 SLVSFGRRK
-708 RRSVANGFDGAE
+708 RSVLNGTDGAE
-720 FLLSTFAHGQREKRD
+720 FMVSTRQRQRRD
-735 VSSSSHHN
+735 VSPTA
-743 NNSDKKNDKGADDNI
+743 ADDNI

-766 TDKFGFNQDNADALG
+766 TDKFGFQAEDGSDLANMNAMNNEPHEKA
-781 ADRKV
+781 
-786 YAGIGDDALTCLNG
+786 YAGVAQDKLTCLNG
-800 YGVIVA
+800 YGLIFA
-806 SALFLLAQFTIYI
+806 GSLFLLAQLSIFG
-819 IWKTVQKRTKKER
+819 IWKTVQRRTHKER
-832 YLYQHDAATVSTY
+832 YLYQQEPTPTITY
-845 GASPMVYGKAP
+845 GAPTILYGPPPSSASSV
-856 TKHCGGV
+856 GG
-863 TVAAHSVVSSNA
+863 ASHLSSA
-875 NDTLGKLYDSGMTG
+875 KDTLNKLYDSGING
-889 RYGQQY
+889 RYGQQF

>member
-1 MFLRRCTI
+1 MFLRRCVL
-9 YLIVFMLVASNA
+9 YLVLFLLLSSAT
-21 SAARKTKRPVKPAKT
+21 AARKTKRPVKPAKT
-36 FPRTNVAPAPAAAQ
+36 FPRTNV
-50 SAAAAAAP
+50 
-58 SAAVFGAGLAAG
+58 
-70 AATIVTAPQPL
+70 
-81 AAVATTPT
+81 TPT
-89 NLISTSHTPSS
+89 PQASS
-100 LSIAAA
+100 V
-106 EGTSSTTATP
+106 SSTTSAAPASSTANQDVSIEEAPLPTGTAT
-116 TQIGSGNYAAG
+116 NDA
-127 DDTIGSA
+127 
-134 GYATGNE
+134 E
-141 LPKPMTP
+141 LPKPMHTFSDTSSAATGTSTGTVEAAAP
-148 LSEAS
+148 PPAPAPAQVASMPMEPKTEKPASTSNVAAGSEA
-153 TGGTGAAAS
+153 
-162 STSAEGKIDGAA
+162 
-174 ATMSPIEDECDP
+174 ATAGNVVEEDCDP

-196 YVLSAPTKLLDTL
+196 YVLSAPSKLLDTL
-209 PGILML
+209 AGTLML
-215 TDCLDACQVNE
+215 TDCLEACQINE

-240 FKTTADVLPG
+240 FKTTADELPG

-277 WCIDRVQGYRLEDHI
+277 WCIDRVQGYRLVDHI

-354 NHCAEEPSK
+354 NNCAEEPSK

-469 GKVYAKGSP
+469 GKVYAKGAP
-478 KSCSANVNN
+478 KSCSVNVNN

-592 PLALRFEIVEQN
+592 PLALRFEIIEQN

-643 QKMSHNR
+643 KKLSHNP
-650 KVLVSQF
+650 KVLLSQF

-679 RCEPIICENDEAAIM
+679 HCEPVICDNDDGVSGEL
-694 GGADAK
+694 K
-700 SLISYGRK
+700 SLESFGRRK
-708 RRSVANGFDGAE
+708 RSILNGSDGAE
-720 FLLSTFAHGQREKRD
+720 FLVSSFTDKRQKRD
-735 VSSSSHHN
+735 VSH
-743 NNSDKKNDKGADDNI
+743 KAADDNI

-766 TDKFGFNQDNADALG
+766 TDKFGFNQEDANALG
-781 ADRKV
+781 ADGHEKV
-786 YAGIGDDALTCLNG
+786 FTGINEETLTCLNG
-800 YGVIVA
+800 YGLVIA
-806 SALFLLAQFTIYI
+806 GALFLLAQLTVIA
-819 IWKTVQKRTKKER
+819 IWKTVQKRNKKER
-832 YLYQHDAATVSTY
+832 YLYQHEPAPSVSY
-845 GASPMVYGKAP
+845 GAPTAMVYGQ
-856 TKHCGGV
+856 
-863 TVAAHSVVSSNA
+863 AHVGTAS
-875 NDTLGKLYDSGMTG
+875 DTLGKLYESGMTG
-889 RYGQQY
+889 RYGQQF

>member
-9 YLIVFMLVASNA
+9 YLIVLLLVASTA

-36 FPRTNVAPAPAAAQ
+36 YPRNNITPAPPAAPAAAVVAGA
-50 SAAAAAAP
+50 STGALAAASVAAAAP
-58 SAAVFGAGLAAG
+58 QVAAVTTPAGG
-70 AATIVTAPQPL
+70 SSTTHAPQS
-81 AAVATTPT
+81 
-89 NLISTSHTPSS
+89 ISSS
-100 LSIAAA
+100 S
-106 EGTSSTTATP
+106 TATP
-116 TQIGSGNYAAG
+116 TQIGSGNYAGSTAG
-127 DDTIGSA
+127 DESTGSDGFVA
-134 GYATGNE
+134 GNE

-153 TGGTGAAAS
+153 TGSTGAAAAS
-162 STSAEGKIDGAA
+162 ASAESKTDRPA
-174 ATMSPIEDECDP
+174 ATLSPIEEDCDP

-215 TDCLDACQVNE
+215 TDCLEACQANE

-240 FKTTADVLPG
+240 FRTTADVLPG

-277 WCIDRVQGYRLEDHI
+277 WCIDRVQGYRLVEHV

-354 NHCAEEPSK
+354 NNCAEEPSK

-478 KSCSANVNN
+478 KSCSVNVNN

-564 IIIDSPNVVMKITS
+564 IIIDSPNVIMKITS

-643 QKMSHNR
+643 QKMSANR

-679 RCEPIICENDEAAIM
+679 RCEPVICDNEDAVM

-700 SLISYGRK
+700 SLVSYGRR
-708 RRSVANGFDGAE
+708 RRSVANGTDGAE
-720 FLLSTFAHGQREKRD
+720 FLLSTIAHAQREKRD
-735 VSSSSHHN
+735 VSGNSNSKN
-743 NNSDKKNDKGADDNI
+743 NNNVSDNKKPAADDNI

-766 TDKFGFNQDNADALG
+766 TDKFGFNQEDADALG
-781 ADRKV
+781 ADHKL

-800 YGVIVA
+800 YGLIVA
-806 SALFLLAQFTIYI
+806 GALFLLAQFTIFI
-819 IWKTVQKRTKKER
+819 IWKTVQKRSKKER
-832 YLYQHDAATVSTY
+832 YLYQHESAAAAVNY
-845 GASPMVYGKAP
+845 GAPTMVYGQANGS
-856 TKHCGGV
+856 HCGGV
-863 TVAAHSVVSSNA
+863 TVASHSGSSNA
-875 NDTLGKLYDSGMTG
+875 SDTLGKLYDSGMTG

>member
-1 MFLRRCTI
+1 MFLRRCTLLLLLC
-9 YLIVFMLVASNA
+9 LIASDAA
-21 SAARKTKRPVKPAKT
+21 SAARKTKRPVKPVKQT
-36 FPRTNVAPAPAAAQ
+36 VPRTNVTPSPL
-50 SAAAAAAP
+50 AAAP
-58 SAAVFGAGLAAG
+58 ASASASASAGSSGSSTPAASTTTTDGNTDREAG
-70 AATIVTAPQPL
+70 AAE
-81 AAVATTPT
+81 AAV
-89 NLISTSHTPSS
+89 
-100 LSIAAA
+100 
-106 EGTSSTTATP
+106 G
-116 TQIGSGNYAAG
+116 
-127 DDTIGSA
+127 TIGGA
-134 GYATGNE
+134 GTGE
-141 LPKPMTP
+141 LPKPLATP
-148 LSEAS
+148 VEAQPEVK
-153 TGGTGAAAS
+153 TDKAPAPTLH
-162 STSAEGKIDGAA
+162 E
-174 ATMSPIEDECDP
+174 EECDP

-196 YVLSAPTKLLDTL
+196 YVLSAPSKMLDTL
-209 PGILML
+209 PGTLML
-215 TDCLDACQVNE
+215 TDCLEACQSNE

-240 FKTTADVLPG
+240 FKTTADKLPG

-277 WCIDRVQGYRLEDHI
+277 WCIDRVQGYRLPEHV
-292 KSSQTVYSRRDCLEL
+292 KSSQTVLSRRDCLEL

-336 TLTGANNVEPY
+336 TLSAGGSVEPY

-354 NHCAEEPSK
+354 NNCAEEPSK

-385 NSIDECRD
+385 NTIDECRD

-414 CRLSHHSRATLTDVL
+414 CRLSHHSRATLTDVM

-440 YELSSCYNVSIECRS
+440 YELSACYNVSIECRS

-469 GKVYAKGSP
+469 GKVYAKGAP
-478 KSCSANVNN
+478 KSCAVNVNN

-542 KTVSNDVDLGVTG
+542 KTVLNDVDLGVTG

-564 IIIDSPNVVMKITS
+564 ITIDSPNVIMKITS

-592 PLALRFEIVEQN
+592 PLALRFEIVEPN

-614 VAMDGTDNAEI
+614 VAMDGSDSAEI

-638 IMGAI
+638 IMGTI
-643 QKMSHNR
+643 QKLAHNR
-650 KVLVSQF
+650 KVLLSQF

-679 RCEPIICENDEAAIM
+679 RCEPVICDSED
-694 GGADAK
+694 GASGELK
-700 SLISYGRK
+700 SLVSYGRK
-708 RRSVANGFDGAE
+708 KRSVLNGTDGAE
-720 FLLSTFAHGQREKRD
+720 FMVSTRQRRD
-735 VSSSSHHN
+735 V
-743 NNSDKKNDKGADDNI
+743 GPVDDNI
-758 LLVQSIQI
+758 LLMQSIQI
-766 TDKFGFNQDNADALG
+766 TDKFGFPSEDGTNANGNSDSRSGPLEKA
-781 ADRKV
+781 
-786 YAGIGDDALTCLNG
+786 YAGVAQDKLTCLNG
-800 YGVIVA
+800 YGLIMA
-806 SALFLLAQFTIYI
+806 GGLFLLAQLSIFG
-819 IWKTVQKRTKKER
+819 IWKTVQRRTRKER
-832 YLYQHDAATVSTY
+832 YLYQHEPTPTITY
-845 GASPMVYGKAP
+845 GAPTMLYGPPPSSSAASSSGASY
-856 TKHCGGV
+856 GGS
-863 TVAAHSVVSSNA
+863 AK
-875 NDTLGKLYDSGMTG
+875 DTLSKLYDSGING
-889 RYGQQY
+889 RYGQQF

>member
-1 MFLRRCTI
+1 MFLRRCTV
-9 YLIVFMLVASNA
+9 YLIVLLLVASTA

-36 FPRTNVAPAPAAAQ
+36 YPRNNMTPAPPAAVP
-50 SAAAAAAP
+50 AAAAAAVAGA
-58 SAAVFGAGLAAG
+58 SAGAVAAASVAAAAVTTPAVGSSTTHAPSISLAA
-70 AATIVTAPQPL
+70 
-81 AAVATTPT
+81 
-89 NLISTSHTPSS
+89 
-100 LSIAAA
+100 
-106 EGTSSTTATP
+106 SSTTATP
-116 TQIGSGNYAAG
+116 TQIGSGNYA
-127 DDTIGSA
+127 GSA
-134 GYATGNE
+134 ADEESTGSDGFVAGNE

-153 TGGTGAAAS
+153 TGSTGAAAAS
-162 STSAEGKIDGAA
+162 ASAESKTDGPA
-174 ATMSPIEDECDP
+174 ATLSPIEEDCDP

-215 TDCLDACQVNE
+215 TDCLEACQANE

-240 FKTTADVLPG
+240 FRTTADVLPG

-277 WCIDRVQGYRLEDHI
+277 WCIDRVQGYRLVEHV

-354 NHCAEEPSK
+354 NNCAEEPSK

-478 KSCSANVNN
+478 KSCSVNVNN

-564 IIIDSPNVVMKITS
+564 IIIDSPNVIMKITS

-679 RCEPIICENDEAAIM
+679 RCEPVICDNEDAVM

-700 SLISYGRK
+700 SLVSYGRR
-708 RRSVANGFDGAE
+708 RRSVANGTDGAE
-720 FLLSTFAHGQREKRD
+720 FLLSTIAHAQREKRD
-735 VSSSSHHN
+735 VSGNSKN
-743 NNSDKKNDKGADDNI
+743 NNNVSDNKKPAADDNI

-766 TDKFGFNQDNADALG
+766 TDKFGFNQEDADALG
-781 ADRKV
+781 ADHKL

-800 YGVIVA
+800 YGLIVA
-806 SALFLLAQFTIYI
+806 GALFLLAQFTIYI
-819 IWKTVQKRTKKER
+819 IWKTVQKRSKKER
-832 YLYQHDAATVSTY
+832 YLYQHDSAAAAAVAANY
-845 GASPMVYGKAP
+845 GAPTMVYGQAAGS
-856 TKHCGGV
+856 HCGGV
-863 TVAAHSVVSSNA
+863 TVASHSGASNA
-875 NDTLGKLYDSGMTG
+875 SDTLGKLYDSGMTG

>member
-1 MFLRRCTI
+1 MFLRRCTFLLLLC
-9 YLIVFMLVASNA
+9 LIASDAN
-21 SAARKTKRPVKPAKT
+21 AARKTKRPVKPAKQT
-36 FPRTNVAPAPAAAQ
+36 IPRTNVTPAPAA
-50 SAAAAAAP
+50 
-58 SAAVFGAGLAAG
+58 LAATTG
-70 AATIVTAPQPL
+70 SNNSGTTSEQSPDVAPL
-81 AAVATTPT
+81 T
-89 NLISTSHTPSS
+89 
-100 LSIAAA
+100 
-106 EGTSSTTATP
+106 TSSSSSSN
-116 TQIGSGNYAAG
+116 I
-127 DDTIGSA
+127 
-134 GYATGNE
+134 E
-141 LPKPMTP
+141 LPKPLVPQSDAQPELKTD
-148 LSEAS
+148 
-153 TGGTGAAAS
+153 
-162 STSAEGKIDGAA
+162 K
-174 ATMSPIEDECDP
+174 SPETDEECDP

-196 YVLSAPTKLLDTL
+196 YVLSAPSKLLDTL
-209 PGILML
+209 AGTLML
-215 TDCLDACQVNE
+215 TDCLEACQSNE
-226 SCSAVNYE
+226 SCSSVNYE

-240 FKTTADVLPG
+240 FKTTADKLPG

-277 WCIDRVQGYRLEDHI
+277 WCIDRVQGYRLPEHV
-292 KSSQTVYSRRDCLEL
+292 KSSQTVLSRRDCLEL

-336 TLTGANNVEPY
+336 TLSAGNSVEAY
-347 DGADYLE
+347 EGADYLE
-354 NHCAEEPSK
+354 NNCAEEPSK

-371 GKILKTVDSVYQDI
+371 GKIMKTVDSVYQDI
-385 NSIDECRD
+385 TTIDECRD

-414 CRLSHHSRATLTDVL
+414 CRLSHHSRATLTDVN

-440 YELSSCYNVSIECRS
+440 YELSACYNVSIECRS

-469 GKVYAKGSP
+469 GKVYAKGAP
-478 KSCSANVNN
+478 KSCAVNVNN

-542 KTVSNDVDLGVTG
+542 KTVLNDVDLGVTG

-564 IIIDSPNVVMKITS
+564 ITIDSPNVIMKITS

-592 PLALRFEIVEQN
+592 PLALRFEIVEPN

-614 VAMDGTDNAEI
+614 VAMDGSDSAEI

-638 IMGAI
+638 IMGTI
-643 QKMSHNR
+643 QKLSHNR
-650 KVLVSQF
+650 KVLLSQF

-679 RCEPIICENDEAAIM
+679 RCEPVICDSED
-694 GGADAK
+694 GASGEQK
-700 SLISYGRK
+700 SLVSFGRRK
-708 RRSVANGFDGAE
+708 RSVFNGTDGAE
-720 FLLSTFAHGQREKRD
+720 FMVSTRQQRQRRD
-735 VSSSSHHN
+735 VSPTP
-743 NNSDKKNDKGADDNI
+743 ADDNI

-766 TDKFGFNQDNADALG
+766 TDKFGFQAEDGSDLASMNA
-781 ADRKV
+781 ADPHEKA
-786 YAGIGDDALTCLNG
+786 YAGVAQDKLTCLNG
-800 YGVIVA
+800 YGLIFA
-806 SALFLLAQFTIYI
+806 GSLFLLAQLSIFG
-819 IWKTVQKRTKKER
+819 IWKTVQRRTRKER
-832 YLYQHDAATVSTY
+832 YLYQQEPTPTITY
-845 GASPMVYGKAP
+845 GAPTILYGPPPSTASGAS
-856 TKHCGGV
+856 H
-863 TVAAHSVVSSNA
+863 VSSA
-875 NDTLGKLYDSGMTG
+875 KDTLNKLYDSGING